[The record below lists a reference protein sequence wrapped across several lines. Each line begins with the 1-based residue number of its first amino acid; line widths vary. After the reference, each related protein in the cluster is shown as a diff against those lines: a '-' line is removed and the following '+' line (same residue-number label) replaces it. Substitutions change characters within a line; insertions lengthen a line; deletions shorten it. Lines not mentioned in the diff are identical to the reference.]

1 MGFGPFKIYIMLTPV
16 QILAALKLSSAVVL
30 NNVTAPFNTIQ
41 TSDITNWSGALGLNP
56 ATDTAKLIFNIINPL
71 GIPVYTNVGWNTSSF
86 AAPDTVFSNT
96 PNLTGP
102 LETLPV
108 LTGSPTNEV
117 ISGAYSVYVM
127 FSVVQGAN
135 APVTGEG
142 VFTTTINADLLLA
155 DPSIT
160 GTYACN
166 TSPTTFTAT
175 DTTVLAT
182 TLYLFV
188 SAVQSIT
195 VTPPVVSGQTPTTA
209 SGNTVTIN
217 NLWAPAPYQYNSSGT
232 INYTLGLDTFA
243 VNYTQSGYTD
253 VICNTVLCAMYC
265 WLTQISKEFAC
276 ERNTTTKALLEQ
288 KLILGDVY
296 YAQALRAQVCGDAG
310 GFQSAIAT
318 FNKVTWFDGN
328 CTCCDNLPP
337 MPVIPSGAVGPAGAN
352 GLTPIFQFAGGWL
365 QYKYTT
371 GTQPWTNLYQPP
383 AGVPGPAGAN
393 GTNGAAILW
402 NDLTQ
407 TNNGTSVN
415 VEVPLKSFTLPPN
428 TVAGN
433 LSQIIIETRI
443 TATDPIGNSFN
454 FISFGGV
461 NIVSG
466 AGIDVIGGGSSGV
479 EMLYKLT
486 IVRISSNSA
495 YYILE
500 RRLLGA
506 DNGNTHLNG
515 TSWGCGDPT
524 TFAPDFTVANAIV
537 VSGASATASS
547 SVCGQLTVKLEQ
559 LGVPGAGIVPLGVY
573 ANDIDAANNGVP
585 LNQWY
590 TTSGNGYLTQR
601 RT

>member
-1 MGFGPFKIYIMLTPV
+1 LGFGPFKIYIMLVPS

-30 NNVTAPFNTIQ
+30 NNATAPFNTIQ

-56 ATDTAKLIFNIINPL
+56 ATDSAKLIFNIINPL

-117 ISGAYSVYVM
+117 LSGAYSVYVM
-127 FSVVQGAN
+127 FSVVQGGNPA
-135 APVTGEG
+135 VTGEG
-142 VFTTTINADLLLA
+142 VFTTTINADLLL
-155 DPSIT
+155 PNPTIT

-182 TLYLFV
+182 TLYLFS

-265 WLTQISKEFAC
+265 WLTQISKDFAC
-276 ERNTTTKALLEQ
+276 ERNATTKALLEQ
-288 KLILGDVY
+288 RLILGDVY
-296 YAQALRAQVCGDAG
+296 YAQALRAQVCGDSG
-310 GFQSAIAT
+310 GFQSAIAM

-337 MPVIPSGAVGPAGAN
+337 MPVIPSGQVGPAGQN

-393 GTNGAAILW
+393 GSNGAAILW
-402 NDLTQ
+402 NDF
-407 TNNGTSVN
+407 TNSVN
-415 VEVPLKSFTLPPN
+415 TLTTPQPVKTYQLAGN
-428 TVAGN
+428 TVVGIG
-433 LSQIIIETRI
+433 SQILIFTRAEIIQANIMTATVTFGGLTLATATLNLNTGQNPEVYFEISVANTGVGLGEVVFKIYTLDAGGGVMHQVISEPTGIAPDWTVNNNIQLVI
-443 TATDPIGNSFN
+443 TADSTTAP
-454 FISFGGV
+454 GG
-461 NIVSG
+461 
-466 AGIDVIGGGSSGV
+466 A
-479 EMLYKLT
+479 
-486 IVRISSNSA
+486 
-495 YYILE
+495 
-500 RRLLGA
+500 
-506 DNGNTHLNG
+506 
-515 TSWGCGDPT
+515 
-524 TFAPDFTVANAIV
+524 
-537 VSGASATASS
+537 
-547 SVCGQLTVKLEQ
+547 VCKQLTVKLEQ
-559 LGVPGAGIVPLGVY
+559 IGVPGAGLAPAGIY
-573 ANDIDAANNGVP
+573 ANDADAAANGVP
-585 LNQWY
+585 LNGWY
-590 TTSGNGYLTQR
+590 TTAGNGYLTQR
-601 RT
+601 LT